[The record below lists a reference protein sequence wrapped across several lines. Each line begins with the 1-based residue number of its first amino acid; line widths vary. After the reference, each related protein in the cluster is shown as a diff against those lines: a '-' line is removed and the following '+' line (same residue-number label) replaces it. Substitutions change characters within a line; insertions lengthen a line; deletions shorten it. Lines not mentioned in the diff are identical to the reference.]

1 MDAFPLKIRT
11 RFAFLATLVGVLS
24 CLGVYQLWAY
34 FDAHAP
40 TLALALAGG
49 LMAAA
54 ATAAGTLPILTM
66 RTLSAR
72 VQDSM
77 YGFGAGIML
86 AATAFSLTIPGLEA
100 AAQEGHGPWAA
111 GAIMAVAITPKS
123 AGVSRRA
130 RMTKMMGCAVLE
142 TTSIRADH
150 FSEPTALALKF

>member
-1 MDAFPLKIRT
+1 MLASLWVSNGSLLSHTLAILLLRALVYRGNLGQGLKALPTFHHGTVLLKAMDAFPLRLRS
-11 RFAFLATLVGVLS
+11 RFAFLASLAGLLV
-24 CLGVYQLWAY
+24 CLGVYRLWAY

-86 AATAFSLTIPGLEA
+86 AATAFSLTIQG
-100 AAQEGHGPWAA
+100 
-111 GAIMAVAITPKS
+111 
-123 AGVSRRA
+123 
-130 RMTKMMGCAVLE
+130 
-142 TTSIRADH
+142 
-150 FSEPTALALKF
+150 